1 MTDIFMKVLINEK
14 VKLEPRY
21 LNRNYKN
28 ELIKRLNEKL
38 AGKCTRHGYIKK
50 NSIEIYKITPG
61 MIEMIS
67 LNGTVNYDIYF
78 HAEVCN
84 PMLGTMLNVKVI
96 NTNKFGIL
104 AESGYTDDE
113 TNEFLN
119 IIEIIIA
126 KNSVSIVSD
135 TDLDNISKGDEL
147 KVEVIGKKYELND
160 KQIKIFGKIV
170 VDPKKKTIIN
180 DQVDLDDDADEDAD
194 FIDDVEL
201 DVEDAEDAEDVDAD
215 DADADDADADDL
227 EDEDADDNLDDLED
241 DDDVDEDEDKKG
253 GNLFS
258 DDEFFGDDEYDIYDD
273 KSDNGSGGGGDDED
287 D

>member
-147 KVEVIGKKYELND
+147 KIEVIGKKYELND

-170 VDPKKKTIIN
+170 VDTKKKTIIKN
-180 DQVDLDDDADEDAD
+180 DQDDLVEDDEEEE
-194 FIDDVEL
+194 FIDDI
-201 DVEDAEDAEDVDAD
+201 DVEVEDEEAEDIE
-215 DADADDADADDL
+215 DADDADADDL
-227 EDEDADDNLDDLED
+227 EDDDADDNLDDLED
-241 DDDVDEDEDKKG
+241 DDDVDDDEDKKG

-273 KSDNGSGGGGDDED
+273 KSDNGSGGGGDDD
-287 D
+287 DD

>member
-50 NSIEIYKITPG
+50 DSIEIYKITPG

-170 VDPKKKTIIN
+170 VDPKKKTIIKN

-201 DVEDAEDAEDVDAD
+201 DVEDAEDAEDADED
-215 DADADDADADDL
+215 DAEVDDVEDL
-227 EDEDADDNLDDLED
+227 EDADENDENLDDIED
-241 DDDVDEDEDKKG
+241 DDEDIEDDDKKG

-273 KSDNGSGGGGDDED
+273 KSDNGSGGGGDDD
-287 D
+287 DD

>member
-1 MTDIFMKVLINEK
+1 MADIFMKVLINEK
-14 VKLEPRY
+14 IKLEPRY

-50 NSIEIYKITPG
+50 DSIEIYKITPG

-104 AESGYTDDE
+104 AESGYTDSE

-119 IIEIIIA
+119 IIEVIIA

-170 VDPKKKTIIN
+170 VDPKKKSMIKN
-180 DQVDLDDDADEDAD
+180 DQTDLDDVDEDAED
-194 FIDDVEL
+194 ADAEDADDA
-201 DVEDAEDAEDVDAD
+201 DAEDAED
-215 DADADDADADDL
+215 ADDL
-227 EDEDADDNLDDLED
+227 EDDDADDNIDDLED
-241 DDDVDEDEDKKG
+241 DDDIDEDEDKKG

-258 DDEFFGDDEYDIYDD
+258 DDEFFGDDDYDIYED
-273 KSDNGSGGGGDDED
+273 KSDNGSGGGDDD
-287 D
+287 DD

>member
-170 VDPKKKTIIN
+170 VDTKKKTIIKN
-180 DQVDLDDDADEDAD
+180 DQDDLVEDDEEEE
-194 FIDDVEL
+194 FIDDI
-201 DVEDAEDAEDVDAD
+201 DVEVEDEEAEDIE
-215 DADADDADADDL
+215 DADDADADDL
-227 EDEDADDNLDDLED
+227 EDDDADDNLDDLED
-241 DDDVDEDEDKKG
+241 DDDVDDDEDKKG

-258 DDEFFGDDEYDIYDD
+258 DDEFFGDDEFDIYDD

>member
-119 IIEIIIA
+119 IIEVIIA

-170 VDPKKKTIIN
+170 VDPKKKTIIKN
-180 DQVDLDDDADEDAD
+180 DQVDLDDDAEDAEED

-201 DVEDAEDAEDVDAD
+201 EAEDAEDID
-215 DADADDADADDL
+215 DDDADADDL
-227 EDEDADDNLDDLED
+227 EDDDADANIDDLED
-241 DDDVDEDEDKKG
+241 DDDVDDDEDKKG

-258 DDEFFGDDEYDIYDD
+258 DDEFFGDDEYDIYED
-273 KSDNGSGGGGDDED
+273 KSDNGSGGGGDDD
-287 D
+287 DD

>member
-50 NSIEIYKITPG
+50 DSIEIYKITPG

-104 AESGYTDDE
+104 AESGYTDSE

-170 VDPKKKTIIN
+170 VDPKKKTIIKN

-201 DVEDAEDAEDVDAD
+201 DVEDAEDADDADAD
-215 DADADDADADDL
+215 DADPDDADADDL
-227 EDEDADDNLDDLED
+227 EDDDAVDDLED
-241 DDDVDEDEDKKG
+241 DDDVDEDDDKKG

-258 DDEFFGDDEYDIYDD
+258 DDEFFGDDDYDIYDD
-273 KSDNGSGGGGDDED
+273 KSDNGSGGGGDDD
-287 D
+287 DD